1 MNNEMLK
8 FIQAQYGVDVS
19 PLFKDVDIIMNAIP
33 QYTRNRADEA
43 LKVIVEEANRSAQV
57 PEEAIAQK
65 VYEMTYSGYVR
76 QKRLALL
83 ILLMAKAKNLI
94 SSSKYMEI
102 RKRLG
107 YEETNAELEGML
119 QKEKTESRDDFS
131 LLQ

>member
-107 YEETNAELEGML
+107 YEETNAEL
-119 QKEKTESRDDFS
+119 
-131 LLQ
+131 